1 MRQLNTVTP
10 IDEAIAFLRSSDN
23 QNIAKVARTFG
34 VKQSTLSKCFRSKT
48 GSIPQRLEQRQLLNN
63 TQEARLVKQI

>member
-1 MRQLNTVTP
+1 MTP

-34 VKQSTLSKCFRSKT
+34 VERSTLSKRFRGKT

-63 TQEARLVKQI
+63 AQEARLVKQI